1 MDEIQKRFARHL
13 DASLMRQMTSNVP
26 QPDPGPLTLSKL
38 QTAMQLLAACRQA
51 PPPVRIVESV
61 HMVDQHE
68 DWSKARSPSRTRRRM
83 RYNAARILTYTP
95 KKEAYQL
102 PTGELV
108 MHPTMA
114 QEVRRRMKPL

>member
-13 DASLMRQMTSNVP
+13 EASLMRSMTSNVP
-26 QPDPGPLTLSKL
+26 QTDPGPLTFAKL
-38 QTAMQLLAACRQA
+38 QSAMQLLADMPPA

-83 RYNAARILTYTP
+83 RYNAARIVTHTP

-108 MHPTMA
+108 MHPKMA
-114 QEVRRRMKPL
+114 REFRRRMTL